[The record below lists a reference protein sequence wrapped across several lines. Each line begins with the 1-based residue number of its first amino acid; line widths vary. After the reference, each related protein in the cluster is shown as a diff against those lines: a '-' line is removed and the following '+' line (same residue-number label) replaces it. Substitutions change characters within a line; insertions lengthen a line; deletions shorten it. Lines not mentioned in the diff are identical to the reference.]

1 MTLTLDKY
9 DQSIIGIDTPDPLRF
24 AFAQKHSAHAGG
36 MSRPLNP
43 SQLVEQFNTLTQS
56 NEFSRKKTLFVYP
69 HSVLPCALYLL

>member
-1 MTLTLDKY
+1 MNMTLTLDKY

-43 SQLVEQFNTLTQS
+43 SQLVEQF
-56 NEFSRKKTLFVYP
+56 
-69 HSVLPCALYLL
+69 